1 MRRLSS
7 RTLPFL
13 VALCL
18 ALLVL
23 VGAARARVSSREYLE
38 QQLATSTDFRNR
50 TQAAL
55 ALGRLADPRSR
66 QALERSLASDSNP
79 AVRAAAAL
87 SLGKLR
93 DQRAIPALRRASRD
107 EAAAVRRQAEA
118 AIAEINSP
126 AAAVAVAPTA
136 VPSAAPAPAI
146 NWRSV
151 RHVVAVGEVSN
162 ASTVAGARLVAP
174 LRAAVLTGLAGVE
187 GVAPFASTSEIGQDA
202 TQEIAR
208 RRLPRFRIDAVLNS
222 VQRTEQNG
230 QVRMRCGVNLTLY
243 EEASRNVLG
252 MLSGSA
258 TAAEPA
264 GQGRDQD
271 SRMTNAALNAAVRS
285 ALSTARAA
293 LDRASNR

>member
-1 MRRLSS
+1 MRRLLL

-23 VGAARARVSSREYLE
+23 VGAAGARVSSREYLE
-38 QQLATSTDFRNR
+38 QQLASSTDFRNR

-55 ALGRLADPRSR
+55 ALGRLADARSR
-66 QALERSLASDSNP
+66 AALERALASDSNP
-79 AVRAAAAL
+79 AVRAAAAV

-93 DQRAIPALRRASRD
+93 DARAVPALRRAMRD
-107 EAAAVRRQAEA
+107 DAASVRRQAEA
-118 AIAEINSP
+118 AIAEIHSP
-126 AAAVAVAPTA
+126 APATGASPTVAAAAPT
-136 VPSAAPAPAI
+136 PAI
-146 NWRSV
+146 NWRTV
-151 RHVVAVGEVSN
+151 RHVVAVGEVST
-162 ASTVAGARLVAP
+162 APSVSGARLVAP
-174 LRAAVLTGLAGVE
+174 LRSAVLTGLAGVE
-187 GVAPFASTSEIGQDA
+187 GVAPFASSAEIGHDA

-208 RRLPRFRIDAVLNS
+208 RRLSRFRIDAVLNT

-243 EEASRNVLG
+243 DEASRNVLG

-285 ALSTARAA
+285 ALTTARAA
-293 LDRASNR
+293 LDRASQR